1 VRVRSLLTAGAGWL
15 ALVGGACWLARA
27 AASWWLPPGGPVD
40 ARYQP
45 LVDGVVAA
53 LYRSGP
59 LWLGLALLGLSRRLS
74 VTDRGLTAA
83 GALVA
88 VAASVAGLLNVL
100 AVIALAIAPSP
111 YRPVLW
117 VTGFVAFTG
126 LLCATPLLGLATLA
140 SRALGRWSALP
151 LGIGLLGPSLIL
163 LAPFVRAAGHRWFT
177 SDVPLAVM
185 GAGWVLLGLVLLTRS
200 RLRPQTAVCSPE
212 KTRGAA

>member
-1 VRVRSLLTAGAGWL
+1 MRVTPVVSAGAGRP
-15 ALVGGACWLARA
+15 ALLGGACWIARA

-45 LVDGVVAA
+45 LVDGVVEA

-59 LWLGLALLGLSRRLS
+59 MWLGLALLGLGGRLS
-74 VTDRGLTAA
+74 VADRGLATA

-88 VAASVAGLLNVL
+88 LAACVAGVLNVV
-100 AVIALAIAPSP
+100 AVIALAISPGP

-126 LLCATPLLGLATLA
+126 LLCATPLFGLATLA

-151 LGIGLLGPSLIL
+151 LGIGLLGPALIL
-163 LAPFVRAAGHRWFT
+163 LAPFLRDAGYRWFT

-185 GAGWVLLGLVLLTRS
+185 GAGWVLLGLCLNS
-200 RLRPQTAVCSPE
+200 RQRMPISAGSP
-212 KTRGAA
+212 